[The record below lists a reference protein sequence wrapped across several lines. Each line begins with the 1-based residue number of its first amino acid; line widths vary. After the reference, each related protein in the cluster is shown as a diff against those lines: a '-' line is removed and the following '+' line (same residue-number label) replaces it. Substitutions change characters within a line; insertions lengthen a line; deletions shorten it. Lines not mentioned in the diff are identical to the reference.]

1 MTVMILTENNAS
13 ILEHP
18 YSIQLLLLLRK
29 NFPMPVVELQ
39 RQMKVNRSTLERR
52 IDELSSAGIV
62 KIQMLKNM
70 KRRVIVSLTPFGRE
84 VANQLRLI
92 NGLEPPRS
100 AKELAD

>member
-1 MTVMILTENNAS
+1 MILTENNAS

-70 KRRVIVSLTPFGRE
+70 KHRVIVSLTPFGRE

-92 NGLEPPRS
+92 NGLEPSPVG
-100 AKELAD
+100 KGTC